1 MTWQMSNQSFK
12 KVLVDI
18 GLYYIK
24 EAIRTMSSISRKTPS
39 VSKKHSSIEKM
50 IVELESGITR
60 LEKQRAKKDIIYHKN
75 TPVLRSLNEIITSTP
90 ENLTYLLGG
99 LMIEG
104 GIYVLFSHKGQGKST
119 FAMQMG
125 IALAKGES
133 MKVFEDYNMPSNT
146 NPQYVIYLDYELSAA
161 QIKARY
167 NGIDVQNFHWAGPC
181 QSANTSDLVKLA
193 EQYIHRFPKGENV
206 VLFIDNLT
214 KIGSGYI
221 FPTEARELYAKLNRF
236 KSMQKEQFD
245 RTITIVLI
253 THTQKDAKMGTP
265 ITQNNYSG
273 AQDIIIS
280 ADGVFAIG
288 PTKFG
293 NDTKLFK
300 VLNNRNAKEPNS
312 VSVMRHVNKPYSHFE
327 IIDEMT
333 EDEALAGR
341 KTVKQ
346 TSKGMSARKKT
357 ESKYPD
363 VTRTIVEEMRKK
375 LGELNPDT
383 GKNYTQKDL
392 AEYYGVPPTYVSD
405 YLRGKRKLKPDSNS
419 EIREE

>member
-18 GLYYIK
+18 GPYYIK

-60 LEKQRAKKDIIYHKN
+60 LEKRAEKNVIFRKN
-75 TPVLRSLNEIITSTP
+75 TPVLRSLDEIISSVP
-90 ENLTYLLGG
+90 EKLTYLLGG

-104 GIYVLFSHKGQGKST
+104 GIYVLFAHKGQGKST

-125 IALAKGES
+125 LALAKGES
-133 MKVFEDYNMPSNT
+133 MEIFEDYDMPSNT
-146 NPQYVIYLDYELSAA
+146 NPQHVIYLDYELSGT

-167 NGIDVQNFHWAGPC
+167 HGIKAPRFHWAGPC

-193 EQYIHRFPKGENV
+193 EQYIQTIPEGENV

-312 VSVMRHVNKPYSHFE
+312 VSVMRHVNKPYSHFKV
-327 IIDEMT
+327 ISEMT
-333 EDEALAGR
+333 EKEALEGR
-341 KTVKQ
+341 KTARQ
-346 TSKGMSARKKT
+346 TPMEKSGRNSNVANL
-357 ESKYPD
+357 KYPLLTITQVKKMREMLEEND
-363 VTRTIVEEMRKK
+363 PATGRT
-375 LGELNPDT
+375 
-383 GKNYTQKDL
+383 YTQKKV
-392 AEYYGVPPTYVSD
+392 AQHFGIPETYVKR
-405 YLRGKRKLKPDSNS
+405 YLKGKIIPISDSNS
-419 EIREE
+419 EL

>member
-1 MTWQMSNQSFK
+1 MSKSSMQGELIGVAFCCLKRLVRYGFNCSRNISSLYQKFNEVREINNDIQSDLAK
-12 KVLVDI
+12 LK
-18 GLYYIK
+18 
-24 EAIRTMSSISRKTPS
+24 A
-39 VSKKHSSIEKM
+39 
-50 IVELESGITR
+50 
-60 LEKQRAKKDIIYHKN
+60 QRAKKDLLFRKN
-75 TPVLRSLNEIITSTP
+75 APVLRSLSEIIASAP
-90 ENLTYLLGG
+90 EKLTYLLGG

-125 IALAKGES
+125 LALAKGES
-133 MKVFEDYNMPSNT
+133 MRIFKEYNLPSNT
-146 NPQYVIYLDYELSAA
+146 NPQHVIYLDYELSAA

-167 NGIDVQNFHWAGPC
+167 NGINVQNFHWAGPC
-181 QSANTSDLVKLA
+181 QSAGTSDLMKLV
-193 EQYIHRFPKGENV
+193 EHCIYETPKDENV

-214 KIGSGYI
+214 KIGSGYSQ
-221 FPTEARELYAKLNRF
+221 PADARDLYANLNHF
-236 KSMQKEQFD
+236 KSVQKE
-245 RTITIVLI
+245 RYGRIVTIVLV
-253 THTQKDAKMGTP
+253 THTQKETKMGAP

>member
-1 MTWQMSNQSFK
+1 MRK
-12 KVLVDI
+12 
-18 GLYYIK
+18 
-24 EAIRTMSSISRKTPS
+24 SSIQR
-39 VSKKHSSIEKM
+39 
-50 IVELESGITR
+50 ELVGVIICSLKGLVRHGFNCIRNIPALYQKFNDVREMNSDIQCDIAK
-60 LEKQRAKKDIIYHKN
+60 LKAQRAKKDLLFRKN
-75 TPVLRSLNEIITSTP
+75 APVLRSLSEIIASAP

-125 IALAKGES
+125 LALAKGES
-133 MKVFEDYNMPSNT
+133 MRIFEEYNLPSNT
-146 NPQYVIYLDYELSAA
+146 NPQHVIYLDYELSTA
-161 QIKARY
+161 QIKERY
-167 NGIDVQNFHWAGPC
+167 NGINVQNFHWAGPC
-181 QSANTSDLVKLA
+181 QSAGTSDLMKLL
-193 EQYIHRFPKGENV
+193 EHCIYETPKGENV

-214 KIGSGYI
+214 KIGSGYSQ
-221 FPTEARELYAKLNRF
+221 PADARDLYANLNHF
-236 KSMQKEQFD
+236 KSVQKE
-245 RTITIVLI
+245 RYGRIVTVVLV
-253 THTQKDAKMGTP
+253 THTQKDAKVGMP

-288 PTKFG
+288 PTNFG

-300 VLNNRNAKEPNS
+300 VLNNRNTKEPDT
-312 VSVMRHVNKPYSHFE
+312 VSVIKHINQPYSHFE
-327 IIDEMT
+327 VLGEMT

-375 LGELNPDT
+375 LGEPNPDT

-392 AEYYGVPPTYVSD
+392 AEYYGVPPSYVSD

-419 EIREE
+419 EITEE